1 MTQTEGAQTEERAPG
16 FMSENATTFPFDPT
30 DPVFRKDPY
39 PTYNALRENAPVM
52 KLPLGLLVLSRHADC
67 VSLLHSPH
75 GSTDQRNSAM
85 YKAFIEA
92 GGENPFPDREP
103 SFLVLDP
110 PDHTRLRG
118 LVQHAFTPRRV
129 REMAPRIQQI
139 VDELIDAALARGS
152 FELIDEF
159 AYLVPVKVI
168 CELLGIP
175 PEDHEIF
182 RENSRILTRGLDPD
196 FMVNAEDRERMMA
209 ASKVLDDYFE
219 ELIAERTRNP
229 GDDLLSALIQVEQ
242 AGDKLTHE
250 ELRTT
255 LGLLLIA
262 GHETTVN
269 LIGNGI
275 LQLSR
280 HPDSYRKLCDDPS
293 LARGAVEE
301 TLRYD
306 PPVQVTGRI
315 AMIPLTFGDD
325 IGAPQTLDKGDQAIC
340 LIGAVNRDPA
350 EFGDDAQSFDIS
362 RKPGNHIAFGGG
374 IHFCLGAP
382 LARLEAQIAFETF
395 SRKIGPFRLASE
407 PAYREHF
414 VLRGMSTCPLEIGSD
429 REEAIHGS

>member
-1 MTQTEGAQTEERAPG
+1 MTQQSERAPG
-16 FMSENATTFPFDPT
+16 FVAENATNFPFDPT
-30 DPVFRKDPY
+30 DPEFRTNPY
-39 PTYNALRENAPVM
+39 PVYNALRDNAPVL
-52 KLPLGLLVLSRHADC
+52 KLPLGLLVLSRHKDC
-67 VSLLHSPH
+67 VGLLHSPN

-85 YKAFIEA
+85 YKAYIES
-92 GGENPFPDREP
+92 GGEDLFADREP

-139 VDELIDAALARGS
+139 VDDLLDDVLETGS

-168 CELLGIP
+168 CELLGVP

-196 FMVNAEDRERMMA
+196 FMVSASDREKMLE
-209 ASKVLDDYFE
+209 ASGVMDRYFE
-219 ELIAERTRNP
+219 ELIAERTANP
-229 GDDLLSALIQVEQ
+229 GDDMLSALIQVEQ
-242 AGDKLTHE
+242 EGEKLTHM

-280 HPDSYRKLCDDPS
+280 NPEQYDKLRDDAT
-293 LARGAVEE
+293 LAKGVVEE
-301 TLRYD
+301 TLRFD

-315 AMIPLTFGDD
+315 AKVPLTFGED
-325 IGAPQTLDKGDQAIC
+325 IGTPQTLENGEQAIC
-340 LIGAVNRDPA
+340 LIGAVNRDPD
-350 EFGDDAQSFDIS
+350 EFGDDAQRFDIS

-395 SRKIGPFRLASE
+395 ARRIGPFRLAAE
-407 PAYREHF
+407 PTYREHF
-414 VLRGMSTCPLEIGSD
+414 VLRGMKTCPVEIG
-429 REEAIHGS
+429 HN

>member
-1 MTQTEGAQTEERAPG
+1 MTQQTERPPG
-16 FMSENATTFPFDPT
+16 FVSEDANNFPFDPT
-30 DPVFRKDPY
+30 DPSFRTNPY
-39 PTYNALRENAPVM
+39 PVYNALRDNSPVL
-52 KLPLGLLVLSRHADC
+52 KLQLGLMVLSRHKDC
-67 VSLLHSPH
+67 VRLLHSPD
-75 GSTDQRNSAM
+75 GSTDQRTSAM
-85 YKAFIEA
+85 YQAYIEA
-92 GGENPFPDREP
+92 GGEDLFADREP

-129 REMAPRIQQI
+129 REMTPRIQQI
-139 VDELIDAALARGS
+139 VDDLLDECLQRGS

-168 CELLGIP
+168 CELLGVP
-175 PEDHEIF
+175 PEDHEVF

-196 FMVNAEDRERMMA
+196 FMVSAEDREKM
-209 ASKVLDDYFE
+209 LDAGQVMDRYFE
-219 ELIAERTRNP
+219 ELIAERTRTP
-229 GDDLLSALIQVEQ
+229 GDDMLSALIQVEQ
-242 AGDKLTHE
+242 EGEKLTHQ

-280 HPDSYRKLCDDPS
+280 HPEQYDKLREDPA
-293 LARGAVEE
+293 LAKGVVEE
-301 TLRYD
+301 TLRFD

-315 AMIPLTFGDD
+315 AKVPLVFGDD
-325 IGAPQTLDKGDQAIC
+325 IGAPQTLETGEQAIC
-340 LIGAVNRDPA
+340 LIGAVNRDPD
-350 EFGDDAQSFDIS
+350 EFGDDAQSFDIT

-395 SRKIGPFRLASE
+395 ARRVGPFRLAAE

-414 VLRGMSTCPLEIGSD
+414 VLRGMSTCPVEIGN
-429 REEAIHGS
+429 

>member
-1 MTQTEGAQTEERAPG
+1 MTQETEAPPG
-16 FMSENATTFPFDPT
+16 FVSEDANNFPFDPT
-30 DPVFRKDPY
+30 DPAFRTDPY
-39 PTYNALRENAPVM
+39 PAYNALRENSPVL
-52 KLPLGLLVLSRHADC
+52 KLPLGLMVLSRHKDC
-67 VSLLHSPH
+67 VGLLHSPV

-85 YKAFIEA
+85 YKAYIAA
-92 GGENPFPDREP
+92 GGEDLFADREP

-139 VDELIDAALARGS
+139 VDDLLDQAIETGS

-168 CELLGIP
+168 CELLGVP
-175 PEDHEIF
+175 PEDHEVF

-196 FMVNAEDRERMMA
+196 FMVSAEDRTNMLA
-209 ASKVLDDYFE
+209 AGQVMETYFE
-219 ELIAERTRNP
+219 QLIGERTRDP
-229 GDDLLSALIQVEQ
+229 GDDMLSALIQVEQ
-242 AGDKLTHE
+242 EGEKLTHQ

-280 HPDSYRKLCDDPS
+280 HPDEYRKLREDPS
-293 LARGAVEE
+293 LARGVVEE
-301 TLRYD
+301 TLRFD

-315 AMIPLTFGDD
+315 AMVPLVFGED
-325 IGAPQTLDKGDQAIC
+325 IGAPQTLEKGEQAIC

-350 EFGDDAQSFDIS
+350 EFGENAQAFDIT

-395 SRKIGPFRLASE
+395 ARRIGRFRLAAE

-414 VLRGMSTCPLEIGSD
+414 VLRGLSTCPVEIGND
-429 REEAIHGS
+429 G

>member
-1 MTQTEGAQTEERAPG
+1 ML
-16 FMSENATTFPFDPT
+16 PF
-30 DPVFRKDPY
+30 
-39 PTYNALRENAPVM
+39 
-52 KLPLGLLVLSRHADC
+52 GLLVLSRHKDC
-67 VSLLHSPH
+67 VGLLHSPN

-85 YKAFIEA
+85 YQAYIE
-92 GGENPFPDREP
+92 GGGADVFGDREP

-129 REMAPRIQQI
+129 RDMTPRIQQI
-139 VDELIDAALARGS
+139 VDELLDAAIAKGS

-168 CELLGIP
+168 CELLGVP
-175 PEDHEIF
+175 PEDHEVF
-182 RENSRILTRGLDPD
+182 RETSRILTRGLDPD
-196 FMVNAEDRERMMA
+196 FMVDAEDRAKMMD

-219 ELIAERTRNP
+219 QLIADRTRKP
-229 GDDLLSALIQVEQ
+229 GDDMLSALIQVEQ
-242 AGDKLTHE
+242 AGEKLTHM

-280 HPDSYRKLCDDPS
+280 HPDQYEKLCSDPT

-301 TLRYD
+301 TLRFD

-315 AMIPLTFGDD
+315 AMVPLTFGDD
-325 IGAPQTLDKGDQAIC
+325 IGTPQTLDKGQQALC
-340 LIGAVNRDPA
+340 LIGAVNRDPD

-395 SRKIGPFRLASE
+395 SRRIGAFRLAEE
-407 PAYREHF
+407 PTYREHF
-414 VLRGMSTCPLEIGSD
+414 VLRGMRTCPVEIGD
-429 REEAIHGS
+429 

>member
-1 MTQTEGAQTEERAPG
+1 MTQQTERPPG
-16 FMSENATTFPFDPT
+16 FVSENATNFPFDPT
-30 DPVFRKDPY
+30 DPEFRANPY
-39 PTYNALRENAPVM
+39 PVYNALRDDSPVL
-52 KLPLGLLVLSRHADC
+52 KLPLGLLVLSRHKDC
-67 VSLLHSPH
+67 VSLLHSPN
-75 GSTDQRNSAM
+75 GSTDQRKSAM
-85 YKAFIEA
+85 YQAYIAA
-92 GGENPFPDREP
+92 GGEDLFADREP

-129 REMAPRIQQI
+129 REMGPRIQQI
-139 VDELIDAALARGS
+139 VDDLLDDCLERGS

-168 CELLGIP
+168 CELLGVP
-175 PEDHEIF
+175 PEDHEVF

-196 FMVNAEDRERMMA
+196 FMVSAQDREKMLA
-209 ASKVLDDYFE
+209 ASQVMDAYFE
-219 ELIAERTRNP
+219 QLIADRTRNP
-229 GDDLLSALIQVEQ
+229 GDDMLSALIQVEQ
-242 AGDKLTHE
+242 AGEKLTHQ

-280 HPDSYRKLCDDPS
+280 HPDQYDKLCEDPS
-293 LARGAVEE
+293 LARGTVEE
-301 TLRYD
+301 TLRFD

-315 AMIPLTFGDD
+315 AMVPLVFGDD
-325 IGAPQTLDKGDQAIC
+325 IGAPQTLEKGEQAIC
-340 LIGAVNRDPA
+340 VIGAVNRDPQ
-350 EFGDDAQSFDIS
+350 EFGDDAQVFDIT

-374 IHFCLGAP
+374 IHFCVGAP

-395 SRKIGPFRLASE
+395 ARRVGRFRLAAE

-414 VLRGMSTCPLEIGSD
+414 VLRGMSTCPVEIGNN
-429 REEAIHGS
+429 

>member
-1 MTQTEGAQTEERAPG
+1 MTQQTERPPG
-16 FMSENATTFPFDPT
+16 FVPEEATAFPFDPT
-30 DPVFRKDPY
+30 DPAFRVDPY
-39 PTYNALRENAPVM
+39 PVYNALRDNAPVM
-52 KLPLGLLVLSRHADC
+52 KLPLGLLVLSRHKDC
-67 VSLLHSPH
+67 VNLLHSPN
-75 GSTDQRNSAM
+75 GSTDQRKSAM
-85 YKAFIEA
+85 YQAYLA
-92 GGENPFPDREP
+92 NGGEDLFVDREP

-129 REMAPRIQQI
+129 REMAPRVQQI
-139 VDELIDAALARGS
+139 VDDLLDVALERGS

-175 PEDHEIF
+175 PEDHEVF

-196 FMVNAEDRERMMA
+196 FMVNAEDREKMMA

-219 ELIAERTRNP
+219 ALIAERTRNP
-229 GDDLLSALIQVEQ
+229 GDDMLSALIQVEQ
-242 AGDKLTHE
+242 EGEKLTHQ

-280 HPDSYRKLCDDPS
+280 HPDEYSKLCADPS
-293 LARGAVEE
+293 LAKGAVEE

-315 AMIPLTFGDD
+315 AKIPLTFGED
-325 IGAPQTLDKGDQAIC
+325 IGTPQTLEQGEQALC

-395 SRKIGPFRLASE
+395 SRRIGGFRLAAE

-414 VLRGMSTCPLEIGSD
+414 VLRGMSTCPVEIG
-429 REEAIHGS
+429 EEATLGS

>member
-1 MTQTEGAQTEERAPG
+1 
-16 FMSENATTFPFDPT
+16 
-30 DPVFRKDPY
+30 
-39 PTYNALRENAPVM
+39 
-52 KLPLGLLVLSRHADC
+52 
-67 VSLLHSPH
+67 
-75 GSTDQRNSAM
+75 
-85 YKAFIEA
+85 
-92 GGENPFPDREP
+92 
-103 SFLVLDP
+103 
-110 PDHTRLRG
+110 
-118 LVQHAFTPRRV
+118 
-129 REMAPRIQQI
+129 MAPRIQQI
-139 VDELIDAALARGS
+139 VDDLLDVAIAQGS

-168 CELLGIP
+168 CELLGVP
-175 PEDHEIF
+175 PTDHEIF

-196 FMVNAEDRERMMA
+196 FMVSAADREKMLE
-209 ASKVLDDYFE
+209 ASGIIDRYFE
-219 ELIAERTRNP
+219 ELIAERTAHP

-242 AGDKLTHE
+242 EGEKLTHM

-280 HPDSYRKLCDDPS
+280 NPEQYDKLRADTS
-293 LARGAVEE
+293 LAKGVVEE
-301 TLRYD
+301 TLRFD

-315 AMIPLTFGDD
+315 AKVPLTFGED
-325 IGAPQTLDKGDQAIC
+325 IGAPQTLETGEQAIC

-350 EFGDDAQSFDIS
+350 EFGDDAQRFDIS

-395 SRKIGPFRLASE
+395 ARRIGPFGLAAE
-407 PAYREHF
+407 PTYREHF
-414 VLRGMSTCPLEIGSD
+414 VLRGMKTCPVELG
-429 REEAIHGS
+429 

>member
-1 MTQTEGAQTEERAPG
+1 MTETQSAPG
-16 FMSENATTFPFDPT
+16 FVAETAGTFPFDPT
-30 DPVFRKDPY
+30 DPAFRTDPY
-39 PTYNALRENAPVM
+39 PVYNALRENSPVL
-52 KLPLGLLVLSRHADC
+52 KLPLGLLVLSRHKDC

-85 YKAFIEA
+85 FQAYLEA
-92 GGENPFPDREP
+92 GGENPFGDREP

-129 REMAPRIQQI
+129 REMTPRIQQI
-139 VDELIDAALARGS
+139 VDDLIDVALEQGS
-152 FELIDEF
+152 FEAIDEF

-168 CELLGIP
+168 CELLGVP
-175 PEDHEIF
+175 PEDHEVF

-196 FMVNAEDRERMMA
+196 FMVSAEDRQKMLA
-209 ASKVLDDYFE
+209 ASKVMDDYFE
-219 ELIAERTRNP
+219 ELIADRTRNP
-229 GDDLLSALIQVEQ
+229 GDDMLSALIQVEQ
-242 AGDKLTHE
+242 QGDKLTHQ

-275 LQLSR
+275 LQFSR
-280 HPDSYRKLCDDPS
+280 HPDEYRKLREDPS

-301 TLRYD
+301 TLRFD

-315 AMIPLTFGDD
+315 AMTPLEFGAD
-325 IGAPQTLDKGDQAIC
+325 IGSPQTLDKGEQAIC
-340 LIGAVNRDPA
+340 LIGAVNRDSA
-350 EFGDDAQSFDIS
+350 EFGDDAQTFDIS

-395 SRKIGPFRLASE
+395 SRRIGAFRLAGE

-414 VLRGMSTCPLEIGSD
+414 VLRGMSTCPVEIGK
-429 REEAIHGS
+429 EA

>member
-1 MTQTEGAQTEERAPG
+1 MTQTERPPG
-16 FMSENATTFPFDPT
+16 FVPEDGRAFPFDPT
-30 DPVFRKDPY
+30 DPVFRADPY
-39 PTYNALRENAPVM
+39 PIYNALRENAPVM
-52 KLPLGLLVLSRHADC
+52 KLPLGLVVLSRHHDC
-67 VSLLHSPH
+67 VSLLHNPN

-85 YKAFIEA
+85 FQAYVAA
-92 GGENPFPDREP
+92 GGDNPFADREP

-118 LVQHAFTPRRV
+118 LVAHAFTPRRV

-139 VDELIDAALARGS
+139 VDDLLDAALTRGGM
-152 FELIDEF
+152 ELIEDF

-196 FMVNAEDRERMMA
+196 FMVSADDRERMMA
-209 ASKVLDDYFE
+209 ASQVLDDYFE
-219 ELIAERTRNP
+219 TLIAERTRNP
-229 GDDLLSALIQVEQ
+229 GDDMLSALIQVEQ
-242 AGDKLTHE
+242 AGEKLTHA

-269 LIGNGI
+269 LIGNGL
-275 LQLSR
+275 LQFSR
-280 HPDSYRKLCDDPS
+280 HPDEYHKLRDDPS

-306 PPVQVTGRI
+306 PPVQLTGRI
-315 AMIPLTFGDD
+315 ALVDLVFGED
-325 IGAPQTLDKGDQAIC
+325 IGTPEILAKGEQALC
-340 LIGAVNRDPA
+340 LIGAANRDTA
-350 EFGDDAQSFDIS
+350 EFGDDSQTFDIS

-382 LARLEAQIAFETF
+382 LARLEAQLAFETF
-395 SRKIGPFRLASE
+395 SRRIGDFRLAAE

-414 VLRGMSTCPLEIGSD
+414 VLRGLSRLPIEFGSN
-429 REEAIHGS
+429 

>member
-1 MTQTEGAQTEERAPG
+1 MTQQTERPPG
-16 FMSENATTFPFDPT
+16 FMPESENTFPFDPT
-30 DPVFRKDPY
+30 DPAFRVDPY
-39 PTYNALRENAPVM
+39 PVYNALRDNAPVM
-52 KLPLGLLVLSRHADC
+52 KLSLGLLVLSRHKDC
-67 VSLLHSPH
+67 VSLLHNPN

-85 YKAFIEA
+85 YQAYIEG
-92 GGENPFPDREP
+92 GGEDLFADREP

-139 VDELIDAALARGS
+139 VDDLLDTALERGS

-175 PEDHEIF
+175 PEDHEVF

-196 FMVNAEDRERMMA
+196 FMVNAEDREKMMV

-219 ELIAERTRNP
+219 ALIADRTANP
-229 GDDLLSALIQVEQ
+229 GDDMLSALIQVEQ
-242 AGDKLTHE
+242 EGEKLTHQ

-280 HPDSYRKLCDDPS
+280 HPDEYRKLCADPT
-293 LARGAVEE
+293 LAKGAVEE
-301 TLRYD
+301 TLRFD

-315 AMIPLTFGDD
+315 AKIPLTFGED
-325 IGAPQTLDKGDQAIC
+325 IGAPQTLEKGEQALC

-350 EFGDDAQSFDIS
+350 EFGDNAQAFDIS

-382 LARLEAQIAFETF
+382 LARLEAQIAFDTF
-395 SRKIGPFRLASE
+395 SRRIGGFRLAAE

-414 VLRGMSTCPLEIGSD
+414 VLRGMSTCPVEIEG
-429 REEAIHGS
+429 

>member
-1 MTQTEGAQTEERAPG
+1 MTQQTERPPG
-16 FMSENATTFPFDPT
+16 FVPESANTFPFDPT
-30 DPVFRKDPY
+30 DPAFRVDPY
-39 PTYNALRENAPVM
+39 PVYNALRDNAPVL
-52 KLPLGLLVLSRHADC
+52 KLPLGLLVLSRHKDC
-67 VSLLHSPH
+67 VSLLHHPN

-85 YKAFIEA
+85 YQAYIEG
-92 GGENPFPDREP
+92 GGEDLFADREP

-139 VDELIDAALARGS
+139 VDDLLDDGARAAGR

-175 PEDHEIF
+175 PEDHEVF

-196 FMVNAEDRERMMA
+196 FMVSAEDREKMMA
-209 ASKVLDDYFE
+209 ASKVMDDYFE

-229 GDDLLSALIQVEQ
+229 GDDMLSALIQVEQ
-242 AGDKLTHE
+242 EGEKLTHQ

-280 HPDSYRKLCDDPS
+280 HPDEYRKLRDDPS
-293 LARGAVEE
+293 LARERSRRRCAS
-301 TLRYD
+301 TR
-306 PPVQVTGRI
+306 PSRS
-315 AMIPLTFGDD
+315 
-325 IGAPQTLDKGDQAIC
+325 
-340 LIGAVNRDPA
+340 RD
-350 EFGDDAQSFDIS
+350 GS
-362 RKPGNHIAFGGG
+362 RRSRSRSATTS
-374 IHFCLGAP
+374 
-382 LARLEAQIAFETF
+382 ARRRP
-395 SRKIGPFRLASE
+395 SRRASRRS
-407 PAYREHF
+407 A
-414 VLRGMSTCPLEIGSD
+414 
-429 REEAIHGS
+429 